1 MAMPMVAVIRETE
14 AALLFVFFSIATI
27 TFFPAFADE
36 VVAAAEG

>member
-14 AALLFVFFSIATI
+14 AALLFVFSRSL

>member
-14 AALLFVFFSIATI
+14 VALLFVFSRSLQSLSFRHS
-27 TFFPAFADE
+27 PDE